1 MVEPAYS
8 LIYDHNKL
16 KNVSI
21 DIDKDNILEKVSE
34 SLKNPLNESQEAV
47 FKYSFENRITLL
59 WGPPGTGKTTTIAGI
74 VLAWIEYALENN
86 INLEQF
92 SFN

>member
-34 SLKNPLNESQEAV
+34 SL
-47 FKYSFENRITLL
+47 
-59 WGPPGTGKTTTIAGI
+59 
-74 VLAWIEYALENN
+74 
-86 INLEQF
+86 
-92 SFN
+92 